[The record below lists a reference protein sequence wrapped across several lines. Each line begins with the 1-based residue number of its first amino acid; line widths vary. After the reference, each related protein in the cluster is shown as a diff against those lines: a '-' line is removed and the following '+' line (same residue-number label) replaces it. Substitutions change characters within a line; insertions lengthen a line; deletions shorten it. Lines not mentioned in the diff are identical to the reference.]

1 MEEKDTKA
9 AWWQPALEIGSLVS
23 SWIIAPIIVALIL
36 GKWLDTNFHT
46 TPIIFL
52 SLAGFAFLI
61 SIFGIFKT
69 VSKYAKKI
77 ESLSNKK
84 DGNPNESK

>member
-1 MEEKDTKA
+1 MEEKDTKRLR
-9 AWWQPALEIGSLVS
+9 QPALEIGGLIS
-23 SWIIAPIIVALIL
+23 SWIIAPIILALVL
-36 GKWLDTNFHT
+36 GKWLDNYFHT
-46 TPIIFL
+46 APILFL
-52 SLAGFAFLI
+52 SLAGFAFII

-84 DGNPNESK
+84 DGNPNEPK